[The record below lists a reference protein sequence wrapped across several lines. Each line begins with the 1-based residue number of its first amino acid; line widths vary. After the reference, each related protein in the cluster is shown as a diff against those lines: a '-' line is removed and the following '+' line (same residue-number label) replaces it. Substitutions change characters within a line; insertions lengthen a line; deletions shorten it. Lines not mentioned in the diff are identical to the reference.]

1 MPPRIYYTYS
11 MRLSLVQL
19 KIPEHKLAKQEAIVR
34 ADLRTCVIN
43 VATLV
48 KLVGKYTRMPVAVPA
63 PS

>member
-1 MPPRIYYTYS
+1 